1 MKGLTEK
8 INESKVDVKSV
19 QRTAKDWLLKCES
32 AEEFSSLLHAIVN
45 GLKEAQKDIDNKFY
59 KNDPDGYYDSD
70 LREATEYLGHL
81 LTYISLQIPYENKNS
96 HEWNKQWFHQHTDI

>member
-8 INESKVDVKSV
+8 INESKVDVKNI

-45 GLKEAQKDIDNKFY
+45 GLEEAQKDT
-59 KNDPDGYYDSD
+59 
-70 LREATEYLGHL
+70 A
-81 LTYISLQIPYENKNS
+81 
-96 HEWNKQWFHQHTDI
+96 